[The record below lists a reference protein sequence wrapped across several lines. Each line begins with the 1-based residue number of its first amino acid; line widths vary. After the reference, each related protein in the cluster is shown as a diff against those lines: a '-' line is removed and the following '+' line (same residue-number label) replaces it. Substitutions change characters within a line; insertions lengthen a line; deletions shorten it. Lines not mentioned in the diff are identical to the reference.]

1 MRITQIIFFQKG
13 VIVVMAKFEN
23 TKLGL
28 KIKGEKLRRKE
39 VVKCLERLDKLNE
52 ELNTKVLTDTRK
64 SEIQNECEIII
75 KRLKELKA
83 LKEDTKFEKIDPN
96 VIIKTVGL
104 GSIALMIS
112 LIEIPGTLVNLRA
125 LKIADPIIK
134 LLKL

>member
-1 MRITQIIFFQKG
+1 
-13 VIVVMAKFEN
+13 MAKFEN
-23 TKLGL
+23 TKLAL

-64 SEIQNECEIII
+64 AEIQNECEIII
-75 KRLKELKA
+75 KRLKELKT